1 MRHLSDPRAGLR
13 PARHRTCRSDGPHQA
28 KNSPQWTVLR
38 PGSAHPRGSRK
49 LGAAR
54 RFLERRGLTLI
65 ELMVGLSISALLALT
80 AAPYYADYIT
90 NSRLREGG
98 NLVLA
103 EALAAQSEAIKRNR
117 TVRLATAGSTVQVLD
132 MTDPANPVQLRQREM
147 SGGVS
152 AASATLDF
160 GSEGRL
166 LPFPSSAA
174 VDLSKTGVSCSG
186 ELRCPG
192 LRIDVGGA
200 IKLCGNQ
207 LDSGC

>member
-1 MRHLSDPRAGLR
+1 MLDHAGGHMRHLS
-13 PARHRTCRSDGPHQA
+13 
-28 KNSPQWTVLR
+28 
-38 PGSAHPRGSRK
+38 
-49 LGAAR
+49 
-54 RFLERRGLTLI
+54 RGLTLI
-65 ELMVGLSISALLALT
+65 ELMVGLSISALLTLT
-80 AAPYYADYIT
+80 AAPYYADYMI

-117 TVRLATAGSTVQVLD
+117 TVRLTTNGSAVQVLD
-132 MTDPANPVQLRQREM
+132 MADPTNPVLLREREI

-152 AASATLDF
+152 AATAALDF

-166 LPFPSSAA
+166 LPFPSSAS
-174 VDLSKTGVSCSG
+174 VDFSKSGVTCSG
-186 ELRCPG
+186 DLRCPG

-207 LDSGC
+207 LSC